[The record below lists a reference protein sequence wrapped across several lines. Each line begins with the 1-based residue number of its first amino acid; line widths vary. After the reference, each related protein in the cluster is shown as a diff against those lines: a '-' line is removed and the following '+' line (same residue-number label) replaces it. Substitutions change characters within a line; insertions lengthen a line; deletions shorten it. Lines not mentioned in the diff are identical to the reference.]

1 MFDNV
6 QNGYWR
12 IHAKENLFAQCKGS
26 ANLLQSL
33 FITACFQQGISYS
46 PYTTLS
52 NTACRFGQH
61 GQLMSWCRNVAQ
73 HGVQVGSWSREQ
85 LPGQTGYQL
94 QHSNTINTAVA
105 ASYSVEQRHHTTTA
119 VVLWCCCGY
128 IIGQEG
134 EGNGGGHQCFD
145 GLLLCAICYQCYHVR
160 DDKI

>member
-52 NTACRFGQH
+52 NTACMSGQH

-94 QHSNTINTAVA
+94 QHHN
-105 ASYSVEQRHHTTTA
+105 TTT
-119 VVLWCCCGY
+119 LQWPPPT
-128 IIGQEG
+128 QWT
-134 EGNGGGHQCFD
+134 NNTTP
-145 GLLLCAICYQCYHVR
+145 LLLWLHHWAGGRGEWWSPVLGHIFSSPSNVWMCMCNMLPMLPCQR
-160 DDKI
+160 